1 MNKRKKIINQ
11 YISIRMLVV
20 YLFSSLS
27 ILSSHN
33 HNEDDHH
40 HHHHHS
46 PICKGLASNSLNIS
60 DCSHESH
67 IISSEETCAI
77 CDYFSNCKPEILDI
91 SISTA
96 LQSFT
101 VKKIQ
106 LFASLYLIDP
116 INTKNKSPPF
126 II

>member
-1 MNKRKKIINQ
+1 
-11 YISIRMLVV
+11 MLVV

-67 IISSEETCAI
+67 IISLKGSCVI
-77 CDYFSNCKPEILDI
+77 CDYFSNCKPAILVV
-91 SISTA
+91 SIKPA
-96 LQSFT
+96 LESVT
-101 VKKIQ
+101 VRKIQ
-106 LFASLYLIDP
+106 LFSSLYLTDET
-116 INTKNKSPPF
+116 NTQNKSPPF